1 MQPSTRRGAARST
14 SGPGRRKAAP
24 WWRWRTGAQGSHP
37 ETKLGSSTSST
48 GARARPH
55 EVRGWGW
62 RSAEPSSRRTAGGSG
77 PRIDPTAARTFDSSC
92 PSRASHLPSIS
103 MADPLDKTAEPLRPS
118 VVLIEDEPQIR
129 RFLRAA
135 LGGNGYR
142 LFEASNAQEGLA
154 EVATRRPDLVILD
167 LGLPDL
173 DGLSVLGQLREWS
186 SVPVIVLSA
195 RGQER
200 DKIAALDGGA
210 DDYVSKPFS
219 MGELLARMRVALR
232 RRDQVG
238 EGAAGSVFSVGTLR
252 VDLAGRHVQV
262 DGKEVHLTPI
272 EYKLLTALVRH
283 AGKVLTH
290 RQLLQEVWGP
300 SRTEDSQSLRFYVAQ
315 LRRKLEAVP
324 ARPRYLLTEP
334 GVGYRL
340 AAE

>member
-1 MQPSTRRGAARST
+1 
-14 SGPGRRKAAP
+14 
-24 WWRWRTGAQGSHP
+24 
-37 ETKLGSSTSST
+37 
-48 GARARPH
+48 
-55 EVRGWGW
+55 
-62 RSAEPSSRRTAGGSG
+62 
-77 PRIDPTAARTFDSSC
+77 
-92 PSRASHLPSIS
+92 
-103 MADPLDKTAEPLRPS
+103 MADSEGKPEASSDQIPGPS

-135 LGGNGYR
+135 LTGHGYR
-142 LFEASNAQEGLA
+142 LFEAGSGEDGLIEA
-154 EVATRRPDLVILD
+154 ATRQPDLVILD

-173 DGLSVLGQLREWS
+173 DGLGVLARLREWT

-219 MGELLARMRVALR
+219 VGELLARMRAALR
-232 RRDQVG
+232 RRDQLG
-238 EGAAGSVFSVGTLR
+238 EGAVATTFVVGDLS
-252 VDLAGRHVQV
+252 VDLARRHVLV
-262 DGKEVHLTPI
+262 GDREIHLTPI
-272 EYKLLTALVRH
+272 EYKLLTTLIRH

-290 RQLLQEVWGP
+290 RQLLKEVWGP
-300 SRTEDSQSLRFYVAQ
+300 AHTEDSQNLRFYVAQ

-340 AAE
+340 VAES

>member
-1 MQPSTRRGAARST
+1 
-14 SGPGRRKAAP
+14 
-24 WWRWRTGAQGSHP
+24 
-37 ETKLGSSTSST
+37 
-48 GARARPH
+48 
-55 EVRGWGW
+55 
-62 RSAEPSSRRTAGGSG
+62 
-77 PRIDPTAARTFDSSC
+77 
-92 PSRASHLPSIS
+92 
-103 MADPLDKTAEPLRPS
+103 

-135 LGGNGYR
+135 LTGHGYR
-142 LFEASNAQEGLA
+142 LFEAGSGEDGLIEA
-154 EVATRRPDLVILD
+154 ATRQPDLVILD

-173 DGLSVLGQLREWS
+173 DGLGVLARLREWT

-219 MGELLARMRVALR
+219 VGELLARMRAALR

-238 EGAAGSVFSVGTLR
+238 EGAQATTFIVGDLS
-252 VDLAGRHVQV
+252 VDLARRHVV
-262 DGKEVHLTPI
+262 VGDKEIHLTPI
-272 EYKLLTALVRH
+272 EYKLLTTLIRH

-290 RQLLQEVWGP
+290 RQLLKEVWGP
-300 SRTEDSQSLRFYVAQ
+300 AHAEDSQNLRFYVAQ

-340 AAE
+340 VAES